1 MHLRTKKNVKSRDKT
16 CCDMF
21 AILGKRKERIIP
33 SSILEVLP
41 HITIYADAISLAIP
55 AFTNVQECTLPKRAA
70 YMKCV

>member
-1 MHLRTKKNVKSRDKT
+1 
-16 CCDMF
+16 MF